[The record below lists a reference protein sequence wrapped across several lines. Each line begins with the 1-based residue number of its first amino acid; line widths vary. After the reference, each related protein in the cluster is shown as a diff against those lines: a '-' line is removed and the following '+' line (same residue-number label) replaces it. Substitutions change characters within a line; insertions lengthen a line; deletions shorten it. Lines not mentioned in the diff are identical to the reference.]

1 MANLDALFEWLVDG
15 APGANPLAIADR
27 LGRDVAEAG
36 VGLMR
41 LGVFVTTIHPNIAGR
56 GFIWERGRE
65 TRMGELSYEV
75 ANSRDFLHSP
85 IAWCS
90 KNNQEWRWRAGEH
103 DHDYPAVR
111 DFAARGCV
119 DYICFPLPFVD
130 KEVHVLSIACDTALT
145 DDQVEAVRRI
155 ARPLARLA
163 EIWALRRVATTVLN
177 TYVGSISGERVLAG
191 RIVRGDV
198 ETIRAAIW
206 FSDLR
211 GFTVMSGTREPK
223 EIITIINDIFEC
235 QVPAITRHGGEVLK
249 FIGDGLLAIFPTGTN
264 ERAACNS
271 ALAAATDTMSA
282 LAALNETQKTDWRL
296 GLALHIGDIAYG
308 NIGSKSRLDFTAIG
322 SAVNTAARLEGTAS
336 KLGRA
341 VVVSEAFADLAEGR
355 FDDLGM
361 HELKGIG
368 DAQRVFGLA
377 GA

>member
-1 MANLDALFEWLVDG
+1 
-15 APGANPLAIADR
+15 
-27 LGRDVAEAG
+27 
-36 VGLMR
+36 
-41 LGVFVTTIHPNIAGR
+41 
-56 GFIWERGRE
+56 
-65 TRMGELSYEV
+65 
-75 ANSRDFLHSP
+75 
-85 IAWCS
+85 
-90 KNNQEWRWRAGEH
+90 
-103 DHDYPAVR
+103 
-111 DFAARGCV
+111 
-119 DYICFPLPFVD
+119 
-130 KEVHVLSIACDTALT
+130 
-145 DDQVEAVRRI
+145 
-155 ARPLARLA
+155 
-163 EIWALRRVATTVLN
+163 
-177 TYVGSISGERVLAG
+177 
-191 RIVRGDV
+191 VRGDV